1 MAVSVGRKG
10 TRRQAHLTSCDL
22 RVMSPDTQDIATAQI
37 PTPTL
42 KKEAAAEGHC
52 PGPPG
57 SWTPDLQPAPGTHLR
72 EALVK
77 SLPFS
82 RPRVS

>member
-1 MAVSVGRKG
+1 MVVSMGRKG
-10 TRRQAHLTSCDL
+10 KRKTGTPDL
-22 RVMSPDTQDIATAQI
+22 HVMSPDTQHIATAQI
-37 PTPTL
+37 PTPTFR
-42 KKEAAAEGHC
+42 KEAAAEGHYRD
-52 PGPPG
+52 PPG
-57 SWTPDLQPAPGTHLR
+57 GWTPDLQPAPGTHLH